1 MSWEKS
7 NYTAAGAALLSESLS
22 GGALTITRAV
32 SGTGSADTDLSE
44 ETTVSGDLH
53 ELMLLGIE
61 TIEDD
66 DGHPARKVSVHTE
79 SGDDA
84 YLMHQVGVFGR
95 LNDGE
100 EVLLF
105 LMQDERGVEIPASG
119 TNANFA
125 FDVDILLA
133 VSNKANISLT
143 VAPQVQA
150 LMKLVEAEIKKHNA
164 DADAHAATITAA
176 VSTAVKNLSE
186 SGEILNEEQ
195 VKALIKE
202 QVDGGT
208 GGGYYGS
215 YELTLAADGWKPARS
230 EDDYENAGGMDYYQ
244 CIYDAELSDS
254 TSELVPV
261 GVVSPGSF
269 YTTTKAGVLNGCE
282 THDGFIRF
290 FSQRIPSD
298 NIQATVTLFGKGG
311 GSGETGSVSIGQ
323 GLKRDASG
331 AIAVR
336 IGEGLDF
343 DSANALTVRKET
355 VMTNEDLLNEEE
367 TQQEI
372 VDMLK

>member
-53 ELMLLGIE
+53 ELVLLGIE

-133 VSNKANISLT
+133 VSNKANISIT
-143 VAPQVQA
+143 VDPQVQA
-150 LMKLVEAEIKKHNA
+150 LMKLVKAEIEKHNA
-164 DADAHAATITAA
+164 DASAHATTITAA
-176 VSTAVKNLSE
+176 VSAAVKNLSE

-208 GGGYYGS
+208 GGYYGS
-215 YELTLAADGWKPARS
+215 YELTLAADGWKPARN

-290 FSQRIPSD
+290 FSQRIPEAD
-298 NIQATVTLFGKGG
+298 IQATVTLFGKGG

-343 DSANALTVRKET
+343 DSANAVTVRKET
-355 VMTNEDLLNEEE
+355 VMTSEDLLNEEE

>member
-22 GGALTITRAV
+22 GGALVITRAV
-32 SGTGSADTDLSE
+32 SGTGTADADLSE
-44 ETTVSGDLH
+44 ETGVSGETHDLK
-53 ELMLLGIE
+53 LLDIE
-61 TIEDD
+61 TVESN
-66 DGHPARKVSVHTE
+66 GETARRVKIQITGADE
-79 SGDDA
+79 T
-84 YLMHQVGVFGR
+84 YIMHQVGVYGR
-95 LNDGE
+95 LNDDAE
-100 EVLLF
+100 TLLF
-105 LMQDERGVEIPASG
+105 IMQDERGVEVPSTKVNGDFEIELSA
-119 TNANFA
+119 
-125 FDVDILLA
+125 LLA
-133 VSNKANISLT
+133 VSNKANISIT
-143 VAPQVQA
+143 VDPQMQA
-150 LMKLVEAEIKKHNA
+150 LAKMVRAEVEKHNK
-164 DADAHAATITAA
+164 DASAHTEAITAA
-176 VSTAVKNLSE
+176 VGNAMESLKE
-186 SGEILNEEQ
+186 SGDVVSEEQ

-244 CIYDAELSDS
+244 CIYDAELPDS

-269 YTTTKAGVLNGCE
+269 YTTIKAGVLNGCE

>member
-7 NYTAAGAALLSESLS
+7 SYTAAGAALLSESLS
-22 GGALTITRAV
+22 GGALVITRAV
-32 SGTGSADTDLSE
+32 SGTGTADADLSG
-44 ETTVSGDLH
+44 ETGVSGETYDLK
-53 ELMLLGIE
+53 LLDIE
-61 TIEDD
+61 T
-66 DGHPARKVSVHTE
+66 VE
-79 SGDDA
+79 SGGETARRVKIQITGADET
-84 YLMHQVGVFGR
+84 YIMHQVGVYGR
-95 LNDGE
+95 LNDDAE
-100 EVLLF
+100 TLLF
-105 LMQDERGVEIPASG
+105 IMQDARGVEVPSTKVNGDFEIELSA
-119 TNANFA
+119 
-125 FDVDILLA
+125 LLA
-133 VSNKANISLT
+133 VSNKANISIT
-143 VAPQVQA
+143 VDPQMQA
-150 LMKLVEAEIKKHNA
+150 LAKMVKAEVEKHNK
-164 DADAHAATITAA
+164 DASAHANAITAA
-176 VSTAVKNLSE
+176 VGNAMESLKE
-186 SGEILNEEQ
+186 SGDVVSEEQ

-244 CIYDAELSDS
+244 CIYDAELPDS

-269 YTTTKAGVLNGCE
+269 YTTIKAGVLNGCE

>member
-7 NYTAAGAALLSESLS
+7 SYTAAGAALLSESLS

-32 SGTGSADTDLSE
+32 SGTGTADADLSG
-44 ETTVSGDLH
+44 ETGVSGETHDLK
-53 ELMLLGIE
+53 LLDIE
-61 TIEDD
+61 T
-66 DGHPARKVSVHTE
+66 VE
-79 SGDDA
+79 SGGETARRVKIQITGADET
-84 YLMHQVGVFGR
+84 YIMHQVGVYGR
-95 LNDGE
+95 LNDDAE
-100 EVLLF
+100 TLLF
-105 LMQDERGVEIPASG
+105 IMQDARGVEVPSTKVNGDFEIELSA
-119 TNANFA
+119 
-125 FDVDILLA
+125 LLA
-133 VSNKANISLT
+133 VSNKANISIT
-143 VAPQVQA
+143 VDPQMQA
-150 LMKLVEAEIKKHNA
+150 LAKMVKAEVEKHNK
-164 DADAHAATITAA
+164 DASAHANAITAA
-176 VSTAVKNLSE
+176 VGNAMESLKE
-186 SGEILNEEQ
+186 SGDVVSEEQ

-215 YELTLAADGWKPARS
+215 YELTLAADEWKPARS

-244 CIYDAELSDS
+244 CIYDAELPDS

-269 YTTTKAGVLNGCE
+269 YTTIKAGVLNGCE

>member
-7 NYTAAGAALLSESLS
+7 SYTAAGAALLSESLS
-22 GGALTITRAV
+22 GGALVITRAV
-32 SGTGSADTDLSE
+32 SGTGTADADLSG
-44 ETTVSGDLH
+44 ETGVSGETHDLK
-53 ELMLLGIE
+53 LLDIE
-61 TIEDD
+61 T
-66 DGHPARKVSVHTE
+66 VE
-79 SGDDA
+79 SGGETARRVKIQITGADET
-84 YLMHQVGVFGR
+84 YIMHQVGVYGR
-95 LNDGE
+95 LNDDAE
-100 EVLLF
+100 TLLF
-105 LMQDERGVEIPASG
+105 IMQDKRGVEVPSTKVNGDFEIELSA
-119 TNANFA
+119 
-125 FDVDILLA
+125 LLA
-133 VSNKANISLT
+133 VSNKANISIT
-143 VAPQVQA
+143 VDPQMQA
-150 LMKLVEAEIKKHNA
+150 LAKMVKAEIEKHNK
-164 DADAHAATITAA
+164 DASAHANAITAA
-176 VSTAVKNLSE
+176 VGNAMESLKE
-186 SGEILNEEQ
+186 SGDVVSEEQ

-244 CIYDAELSDS
+244 CIYDAELPDS

-269 YTTTKAGVLNGCE
+269 YTTIKAGVLNGCE

>member
-7 NYTAAGAALLSESLS
+7 SYTAAGAALLSESLS
-22 GGALTITRAV
+22 GGALVITRAV
-32 SGTGSADTDLSE
+32 SGTGTADADLSG
-44 ETTVSGDLH
+44 ETGVSGETHDLK
-53 ELMLLGIE
+53 LLDIE
-61 TIEDD
+61 T
-66 DGHPARKVSVHTE
+66 VE
-79 SGDDA
+79 SGGETARRVKIQITGADET
-84 YLMHQVGVFGR
+84 YIMHQVGVYGR
-95 LNDGE
+95 LNDDAE
-100 EVLLF
+100 TLLF
-105 LMQDERGVEIPASG
+105 IMQDARGVEVPSTKVNGDFEIELSA
-119 TNANFA
+119 
-125 FDVDILLA
+125 LLA
-133 VSNKANISLT
+133 VSNKANISIT
-143 VAPQVQA
+143 VDPQMQA
-150 LMKLVEAEIKKHNA
+150 LAKMVKAEVEKHNK
-164 DADAHAATITAA
+164 DASAHANAITAA
-176 VSTAVKNLSE
+176 VGNAMESLKE
-186 SGEILNEEQ
+186 SGDVVSEEQ

-244 CIYDAELSDS
+244 CIYDAELPDS

-261 GVVSPGSF
+261 GVVSPSSF
-269 YTTTKAGVLNGCE
+269 YTTIKAGVLNGCE

>member
-7 NYTAAGAALLSESLS
+7 SYTAAGAALLSESLS
-22 GGALTITRAV
+22 GGALVITRAV
-32 SGTGSADTDLSE
+32 SGTGTADADLSG
-44 ETTVSGDLH
+44 ETGVSGETHDLK
-53 ELMLLGIE
+53 LLDIE
-61 TIEDD
+61 T
-66 DGHPARKVSVHTE
+66 VE
-79 SGDDA
+79 SGGETARRVKIQITGADET
-84 YLMHQVGVFGR
+84 YIMHQVGVYGR
-95 LNDGE
+95 LNDDAE
-100 EVLLF
+100 TLLF
-105 LMQDERGVEIPASG
+105 IMQDARGVEVPSTKVNGDFEIELSA
-119 TNANFA
+119 
-125 FDVDILLA
+125 LLA
-133 VSNKANISLT
+133 VSNKANISIT
-143 VAPQVQA
+143 VDPQMQA
-150 LMKLVEAEIKKHNA
+150 LAKMVKAEVEKHNK
-164 DADAHAATITAA
+164 DASAHANAITAA
-176 VSTAVKNLSE
+176 VGNAMESLKE
-186 SGEILNEEQ
+186 SGDVVSEEQ

-215 YELTLAADGWKPARS
+215 YELTLATDEWKPARS

-244 CIYDAELSDS
+244 CIYDAELPDS

-269 YTTTKAGVLNGCE
+269 YTTIKAGVLNGCE

>member
-7 NYTAAGAALLSESLS
+7 NYTATGAALLSESLS

-176 VSTAVKNLSE
+176 VSAAVKNLSE

-208 GGGYYGS
+208 GGYYGS

-290 FSQRIPSD
+290 FAQRIPVAD
-298 NIQATVTLFGKGG
+298 IQATVTLFGKGG

-355 VMTNEDLLNEEE
+355 VMTSEDLLDEEE

>member
-7 NYTAAGAALLSESLS
+7 NYTATGAALLSESLS

-61 TIEDD
+61 TIED

-164 DADAHAATITAA
+164 DVDAHAATITAA
-176 VSTAVKNLSE
+176 VSAAVKNLSE

-208 GGGYYGS
+208 GGYYGS

-290 FSQRIPSD
+290 FAQRIPSD

-355 VMTNEDLLNEEE
+355 VMTSEDLLNEEE

>member
-143 VAPQVQA
+143 LAPQVQA
-150 LMKLVEAEIKKHNA
+150 LMKLVKAEIEKHNA
-164 DADAHAATITAA
+164 NADAHAATITAA
-176 VSTAVKNLSE
+176 VSAAVKNLSE

-343 DSANALTVRKET
+343 DSTNALTVRKET
-355 VMTNEDLLNEEE
+355 VMTSEDLLNEEE

>member
-215 YELTLAADGWKPARS
+215 YELTLAADEWKPARS

>member
-1 MSWEKS
+1 MSWEKYA
-7 NYTAAGAALLSESLS
+7 YTSAGAAMLSESIS

-32 SGTGSADTDLSE
+32 SGTGTVDTDLSE
-44 ETTVSGDLH
+44 ETAVSGDTY
-53 ELMLLGIE
+53 ELKLLGIDTVE
-61 TIEDD
+61 YE
-66 DGHPARKVSVHTE
+66 GEKARKVSIWT
-79 SGDDA
+79 GGADKP
-84 YLMHQVGVFGR
+84 YFMHQIGVFGR
-95 LNDGE
+95 LNDDPE
-100 EVLLF
+100 DTLLF
-105 LMQDERGVEIPASG
+105 LMQDDRGIEIPAIG
-119 TNANFA
+119 TADHEFQIA
-125 FDVDILLA
+125 VLLA
-133 VSNKANISLT
+133 VSTKANISLT
-143 VAPQVQA
+143 VDPQVQT
-150 LMKLVEAEIKKHNA
+150 LMKLVKAEIEKHNA
-164 DADAHAATITAA
+164 AADAHAATITAA
-176 VSTAVKNLSE
+176 VSAAVKNLSE

-208 GGGYYGS
+208 GGYYGS
-215 YELTLAADGWKPARS
+215 YELTLAADGWKPARN

-290 FSQRIPSD
+290 FSQRIPEAD
-298 NIQATVTLFGKGG
+298 IQATVTLFGKGG

-343 DSANALTVRKET
+343 DSTNALTVRKET
-355 VMTNEDLLNEEE
+355 VMTSEDLLNEEE

>member
-22 GGALTITRAV
+22 GGALVITRAV
-32 SGTGSADTDLSE
+32 SGTGTADADLSE
-44 ETTVSGDLH
+44 ETGVSGETHDLK
-53 ELMLLGIE
+53 LLDIE
-61 TIEDD
+61 TVESN
-66 DGHPARKVSVHTE
+66 GETARRVKIQITGADE
-79 SGDDA
+79 T
-84 YLMHQVGVFGR
+84 YIMHQVGVYGR
-95 LNDGE
+95 LNDDAE
-100 EVLLF
+100 TLLF
-105 LMQDERGVEIPASG
+105 IMQDERGVEVPSTKVNGDFEIELSA
-119 TNANFA
+119 
-125 FDVDILLA
+125 LLA
-133 VSNKANISLT
+133 VSNKANISIT
-143 VAPQVQA
+143 VDPQMQA
-150 LMKLVEAEIKKHNA
+150 LAKMVRAEVEKHNK
-164 DADAHAATITAA
+164 DASAHTEAITAA
-176 VSTAVKNLSE
+176 VGNAMESLKE
-186 SGEILNEEQ
+186 SGNVVSEEQ

-290 FSQRIPSD
+290 FAQRIPEAD
-298 NIQATVTLFGKGG
+298 IQATVTLFGKGG

-355 VMTNEDLLNEEE
+355 VMTSEDLLDEEE